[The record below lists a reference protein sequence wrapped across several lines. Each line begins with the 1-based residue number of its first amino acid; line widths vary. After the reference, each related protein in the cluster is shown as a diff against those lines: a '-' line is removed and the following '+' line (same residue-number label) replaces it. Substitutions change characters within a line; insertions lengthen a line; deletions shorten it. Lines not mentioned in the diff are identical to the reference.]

1 MKLLLDQN
9 ISYKIIKKLDK
20 FFEEV
25 AQVGR
30 LGMAQTDDGMIW
42 QYARTNNYV
51 LVTFD
56 PYFQERNIVAGHPLK
71 IIWLKCRNTSTKNLV
86 QVLTGSV
93 EEIKAFYED
102 PELTCLEIFD

>member
-9 ISYKIIKKLDK
+9 ISYKLIKKLDK
-20 FFEEV
+20 YFDEV

-51 LVTFD
+51 IVTYD
-56 PYFQERNIVAGHPLK
+56 PYFQERNVVAGHSLK
-71 IIWLKCRNTSTKNLV
+71 VIWLKCQNTSTKNIIQLIINYV
-86 QVLTGSV
+86 DD
-93 EEIKAFYED
+93 IKEFYNN
-102 PELTCLEIFD
+102 PELTCLEIND